1 MNLLRKILRRRRGA
15 RGEGGQSLLEAAMAM
30 PLLLAIGFNAINFG
44 YFWTMVMVL
53 STAPRMGAQYATQGG
68 AVVQVPGD
76 PTPTQV
82 SNLVYANVSGEFGGS
97 TSNVQVRVCSKSLGV
112 TGSGASQLAKC
123 ATTTGPSLVT
133 FSAVPAD
140 PEAPLYVLDAV
151 DVAYTF
157 KPPIPGPVFGVVLP
171 SNLTFHRA
179 TYMRSLF

>member
-1 MNLLRKILRRRRGA
+1 MNLLRKILRRQRGT
-15 RGEGGQSLLEAAMAM
+15 RGEGGQSLVEAAMAM

-76 PTPTQV
+76 PTTTQV
-82 SNLVYANVSGEFGGS
+82 SNLVYQNTTGEFGG
-97 TSNVQVRVCSKSLGV
+97 TTANVQVRVCSKSQGV
-112 TGSGASQLAKC
+112 TGTGSSQVAQC
-123 ATTTGPSLVT
+123 TAFGPSLLT
-133 FSAVPAD
+133 FGAVPAD
-140 PEAPLYVLDAV
+140 PEAPLYVLDTV

>member
-1 MNLLRKILRRRRGA
+1 MTLMRKILRCRRGA

-44 YFWTMVMVL
+44 YFWTMVLVL

-76 PTPTQV
+76 PTTTQV
-82 SNLVYANVSGEFGGS
+82 SNLVYQNVAGEFGG
-97 TSNVQVRVCSKSLGV
+97 TTANVEVRVCSKSQGV
-112 TGSGASQLAKC
+112 TGTGASQLAKC
-123 ATTTGPSLVT
+123 GSTLGPSLIT

-140 PEAPLYVLDAV
+140 PEAPLYVLDSV

-157 KPPIPGPVFGVVLP
+157 KPPIPGTFFGVVLP